1 MGTFSPRPRPPRTC
15 SPAAPP
21 SPGQVRRAL
30 AAASHQPGGTLAAD
44 PARGAPPPHFWL
56 SAAGPQP
63 GERGPGAVPCP
74 YLCAP
79 AGRPGAAA
87 SCRGGLLAK
96 KREKAPCH
104 EGPARR
110 RLPPPDIAGTGPGR
124 GRGRDGRRR
133 HSRPAPSP
141 GAGHFP
147 PPRRGRPCPAP
158 GRSRRGASSRQRPP
172 AAGTRCGR
180 RGHGARRLNWG
191 KAAPGGAAA
200 RSPC

>member
-124 GRGRDGRRR
+124 GRGRGREAPPQPPGTESRR
-133 HSRPAPSP
+133 WPLPPAPP
-141 GAGHFP
+141 GAALPGP
-147 PPRRGRPCPAP
+147 GAEPPRCLLPA
-158 GRSRRGASSRQRPP
+158 
-172 AAGTRCGR
+172 
-180 RGHGARRLNWG
+180 
-191 KAAPGGAAA
+191 AAPGSGDAVREA
-200 RSPC
+200 RPWGSAP